1 MKEQTWRKQMKTKK
15 KLSYSSI
22 PVDDITI
29 TKITKRYSEE
39 TGIQPEYIT
48 KRSIV
53 NMILANY
60 ANGKLKEN

>member
-1 MKEQTWRKQMKTKK
+1 MKKIKK
-15 KLSYSSI
+15 KLTYSSI

-29 TKITKRYSEE
+29 TKITKRYSDE

-53 NMILANY
+53 NLVLSQY
-60 ANGKLKEN
+60 DNGKLKEI

>member
-1 MKEQTWRKQMKTKK
+1 MKTKK

-22 PVDDITI
+22 PVDDVTI
-29 TKITKRYSEE
+29 NKITKRYSDE

>member
-1 MKEQTWRKQMKTKK
+1 MKNKK

-22 PVDDITI
+22 PVDDVTI
-29 TKITKRYSEE
+29 NKITKRYSDE

>member
-1 MKEQTWRKQMKTKK
+1 MKTKK
-15 KLSYSSI
+15 KLSYSSFPI
-22 PVDDITI
+22 DDLTI

-60 ANGKLKEN
+60 ANGKLNEN

>member
-1 MKEQTWRKQMKTKK
+1 MKTKK

-22 PVDDITI
+22 PVDDVTI
-29 TKITKRYSEE
+29 NKITKRYSDE
-39 TGIQPEYIT
+39 TGIQSEYIT

>member
-1 MKEQTWRKQMKTKK
+1 MKTKK
-15 KLSYSSI
+15 KLSWSSI
-22 PVDDITI
+22 PIDDVTI
-29 TKITKRYSEE
+29 TKVKKRYSEE

-60 ANGKLKEN
+60 ANGKLKEL

>member
-1 MKEQTWRKQMKTKK
+1 MKNKK

-22 PVDDITI
+22 PVDDVTI
-29 TKITKRYSEE
+29 TKITKRYSDE

-60 ANGKLKEN
+60 ANGKLNEN

>member
-1 MKEQTWRKQMKTKK
+1 MKK

-22 PVDDITI
+22 PVDDVTI
-29 TKITKRYSEE
+29 TKITKRYSDE

>member
-1 MKEQTWRKQMKTKK
+1 MKNKK

-22 PVDDITI
+22 PVDDVTI
-29 TKITKRYSEE
+29 SKITKRYSDE

-60 ANGKLKEN
+60 ANGKLNEN

>member
-1 MKEQTWRKQMKTKK
+1 MKNKK

-22 PVDDITI
+22 PVDDVTI
-29 TKITKRYSEE
+29 IKITKRYSDE

-60 ANGKLKEN
+60 ANGKLNEN

>member
-1 MKEQTWRKQMKTKK
+1 MKTKK
-15 KLSYSSI
+15 KLSWSSI
-22 PVDDITI
+22 PIDDLTI
-29 TKITKRYSEE
+29 NKITKRYSEE